1 MGKLGLLMIV
11 GAVIWLVVTIF
22 SPSIFAPLA
31 SLYCPAGQ
39 TLASQQ
45 VAYSDYHGS
54 GFNNYFSCTD
64 GTHKTDVTSQV
75 TLTMIGIFAVLL
87 VGGMIV
93 SSFSRRKSN
102 SVTIGSPTN
111 PINLSG
117 TGAINLSGA
126 GGIPTTTATTS
137 TYVMTPN
144 GYVGGNPTTNP
155 AVADIMS
162 GLQRGVIRFGGQEIP
177 IADLKS
183 GAYQQM
189 MMGGQ
194 HTLADTLRQLE
205 DAHKQGLI
213 NDDEYNHLRQDALN
227 KLV

>member
-22 SPSIFAPLA
+22 SPGVFAPLA

-39 TLASQQ
+39 TLTSQQ
-45 VAYSDYHGS
+45 VGYSDYHGS

-64 GTHKTDVTSQV
+64 STHKTDVTTPV
-75 TLTMIGIFAVLL
+75 TLTMIAVFVFLL
-87 VGGMIV
+87 IGGMVVASIG
-93 SSFSRRKSN
+93 RKKSTFD

-111 PINLSG
+111 PINLSATGG
-117 TGAINLSGA
+117 TLPAA
-126 GGIPTTTATTS
+126 S
-137 TYVMTPN
+137 TPTPN
-144 GYVGGNPTTNP
+144 SYVVTTPNIYVSGNPTNNP

-162 GLQRGVIRFGGQEIP
+162 GLQHGVIRFGGQEIP

-183 GAYQQM
+183 GAYQQQM
-189 MMGGQ
+189 IMGGQ
-194 HTLADTLRQLE
+194 HNLADTLRQLE

-213 NDDEYNHLRQDALN
+213 NDTEYAQLRQDAIN